1 MLRFIAL
8 TNKLT
13 DAVFDFCM
21 EQDECKYEYM
31 ESEVRSMLDT
41 VFSELRKI
49 KNGVLPVTV
58 INSYDLTIK
67 GESERD
73 YMPDDVENN
82 SVLSCEAVHLAT
94 IQIVISATDDGEK
107 VIERCYDIIYD
118 VNGDVVIP
126 VYSVAVS
133 DGDMTS
139 VYRVECDYIEGF
151 CTIDFMI
158 ALGVQLADR
167 LRNAREFLG
176 KVCDFP
182 CTD

>member
-1 MLRFIAL
+1 MMRFIAL

-13 DAVFDFCM
+13 DDIFDFCM
-21 EQDECKYEYM
+21 EQDECCCEYTD
-31 ESEVRSMLDT
+31 SEIRSMLDT

-67 GESERD
+67 GECERD
-73 YMPDDVENN
+73 YMPDDAENN

-94 IQIVISATDDGEK
+94 IGIDVCASDDGEK
-107 VIERCYDIIYD
+107 VIERSYDIIYD

-133 DGDMTS
+133 DRDMTS

-151 CTIDFMI
+151 STIDFMI
-158 ALGVQLADR
+158 ALGIQLADR

-182 CTD
+182 CG

>member
-1 MLRFIAL
+1 MMRFITL

-13 DAVFDFCM
+13 DAIFDFCM
-21 EQDECKYEYM
+21 EQDECCCEYTD
-31 ESEVRSMLDT
+31 SETRSMLDT

-67 GESERD
+67 GECERD
-73 YMPDDVENN
+73 YMPDDAENN

-94 IQIVISATDDGEK
+94 IGIDVCATDDGEK
-107 VIERCYDIIYD
+107 VIERSYDFICDI
-118 VNGDVVIP
+118 NADVVIP
-126 VYSVAVS
+126 VYSVTVS
-133 DGDMTS
+133 DSDMTS

-151 CTIDFMI
+151 STIDFMI

-167 LRNAREFLG
+167 LRNARNFLG

-182 CTD
+182 CG

>member
-1 MLRFIAL
+1 
-8 TNKLT
+8 
-13 DAVFDFCM
+13 
-21 EQDECKYEYM
+21 
-31 ESEVRSMLDT
+31 MLDT

-58 INSYDLTIK
+58 INNFDLTIK
-67 GESERD
+67 GESERNH
-73 YMPDDVENN
+73 MPDDAENN

-94 IQIVISATDDGEK
+94 IRTDTSALDDGEK
-107 VIERCYDIIYD
+107 VIERSYDIIYD

-133 DGDMTS
+133 DCDMTS

-151 CTIDFMI
+151 GTIDFMI

-176 KVCDFP
+176 KVCDFS
-182 CTD
+182 CA